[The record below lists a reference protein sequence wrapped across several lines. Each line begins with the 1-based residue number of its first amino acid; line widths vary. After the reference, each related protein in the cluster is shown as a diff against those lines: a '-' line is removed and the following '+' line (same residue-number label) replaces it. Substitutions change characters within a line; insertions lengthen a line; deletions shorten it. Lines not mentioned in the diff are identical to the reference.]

1 MMWQTLRCVLV
12 NLVLLQLTTAGATT
26 TTAGATTT
34 TAGATANGTTA
45 KGGTTT
51 MAANGTTAKGGTTTM
66 AANGTTAKGGTTTM
80 ATKKTYTTSA
90 TVETNCSNAKE
101 IVNNAAGKKAFTDS
115 FAKVMGV
122 TVKDTKVATMGC
134 RRLTNK
140 NRRLSTTGI
149 KAEFT
154 YESATNVAVDQKAS
168 DFGTEL
174 KSRLKAAGLPDAVTV
189 QKIEA
194 PMEQKTPDVSAALGA
209 PATLL
214 SVAIL
219 SAGISW

>member
-1 MMWQTLRCVLV
+1 M
-12 NLVLLQLTTAGATT
+12 G
-26 TTAGATTT
+26 
-34 TAGATANGTTA
+34 
-45 KGGTTT
+45 
-51 MAANGTTAKGGTTTM
+51 NGTTAKGGTTTM

-90 TVETNCSNAKE
+90 TVETTCSNATA
-101 IVNNAAGKKAFTDS
+101 IVNNATGKKAFTDS

-122 TVKDTKVATMGC
+122 TVTDTKVATMGC
-134 RRLTNK
+134 RRLRNK

-149 KAEFT
+149 KADFT

-174 KSRLKAAGLPDAVTV
+174 KSQLKAAGLPDAVTV
-189 QKIEA
+189 QKIAA
-194 PMEQKTPDVSAALGA
+194 PTEQKTPAVSAALGA
-209 PATLL
+209 PAMLF
-214 SVAIL
+214 SMAIL